1 MVGVRRIQCLSM
13 AKEDEKWYGKK
24 ALVGDTIRVFTK
36 LGVVSGVLKKINSV
50 KVEVLC
56 DNDKGRVACL
66 PLSEISSF
74 EVVYRGDNAIRFFSR

>member
-56 DNDKGRVACL
+56 DKGRVACL